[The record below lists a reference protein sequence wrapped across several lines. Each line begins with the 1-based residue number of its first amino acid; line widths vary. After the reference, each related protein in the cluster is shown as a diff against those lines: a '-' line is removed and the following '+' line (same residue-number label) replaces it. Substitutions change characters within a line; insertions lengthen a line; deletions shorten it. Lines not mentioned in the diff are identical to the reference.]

1 MPNYGPMGYGSYP
14 YMQPNFQGGVQP
26 NFYPGMQPPQSN
38 YPQQNQSN
46 NVQMNQYAF
55 VNGIEGAKSY
65 QVQPNQTILL
75 MDSDNPICY
84 MKTANAMGQSTLRY
98 FRLQEISE
106 QDTRDIMNP
115 QMNKPTNTNDYVL
128 KADFDAL
135 SKRLDDLTRKIEKPS
150 RASGNKENKEE

>member
-14 YMQPNFQGGVQP
+14 YMQPNYQGGVQP
-26 NFYPGMQPPQSN
+26 NFYQGMQPPQNN
-38 YPQQNQSN
+38 YTQTPQN
-46 NVQMNQYAF
+46 NTQMNQYAF

-84 MKTANAMGQSTLRY
+84 MKMANSMGQSTLRY
-98 FRLQEISE
+98 FKLQEINE

-115 QMNKPTNTNDYVL
+115 QSKPIDTNNYVL
-128 KADFDAL
+128 RADFDAL
-135 SKRLDDLTRKIEKPS
+135 SKRLDELSRKIEKPS

>member
-14 YMQPNFQGGVQP
+14 YMQPNYQGGVQP
-26 NFYPGMQPPQSN
+26 NFYPGMQPPQNN
-38 YPQQNQSN
+38 YPQNQPQQSA
-46 NVQMNQYAF
+46 QLNQYAF

-75 MDSDNPICY
+75 MDSDNPVCY
-84 MKTANAMGQSTLRY
+84 MKTANAMGQSSLRY
-98 FRLQEISE
+98 FRLQEINE
-106 QDTRDIMNP
+106 QDTRDLMNP
-115 QMNKPTNTNDYVL
+115 QGKQVNTTDYVL

-135 SKRLDDLTRKIEKPS
+135 SKRLDELTRKIEKPS